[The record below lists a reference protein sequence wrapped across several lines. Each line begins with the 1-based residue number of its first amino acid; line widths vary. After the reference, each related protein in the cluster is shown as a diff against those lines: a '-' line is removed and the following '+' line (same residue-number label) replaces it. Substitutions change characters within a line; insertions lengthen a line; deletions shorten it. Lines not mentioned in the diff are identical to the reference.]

1 MSPHISVDKSSDR
14 ADPLSDLAEFR
25 PGPTAQTAPRAKIRD
40 ASELAGFPSR
50 APRRWRTGRNTQL
63 NLKVSADVLAR
74 FAALADR
81 RRIPFGALL
90 EQLLDAAGA

>member
-1 MSPHISVDKSSDR
+1 VISVDKSLDR
-14 ADPLSDLAEFR
+14 ADPLGDLAEFK
-25 PGPTAQTAPRAKIRD
+25 PGPTAQTAPRETIRD
-40 ASELAGFPSR
+40 VSELAGFPSR
-50 APRRWRTGRNTQL
+50 EPRRWRTGRNTQL

-90 EQLLDAAGA
+90 EQLLDEIGA

>member
-1 MSPHISVDKSSDR
+1 MSDR
-14 ADPLSDLAEFR
+14 ADPLSDLAEFK
-25 PGPTAQTAPRAKIRD
+25 PGPTAPTPSRDRIRD

-63 NLKVSADVLAR
+63 NLKVSADVLVR
-74 FAALADR
+74 FAALAEK

-90 EQLLDAAGA
+90 EQLLDEIGA